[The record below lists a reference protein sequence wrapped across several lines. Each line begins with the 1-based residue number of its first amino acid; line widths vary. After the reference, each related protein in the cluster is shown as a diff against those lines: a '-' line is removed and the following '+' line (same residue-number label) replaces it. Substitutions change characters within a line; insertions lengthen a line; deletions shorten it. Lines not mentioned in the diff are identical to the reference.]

1 MKDPYEVLG
10 VKRSDDKETIRKAYR
25 KLARQWHPDMNPD
38 KVDEATAKFKEIT
51 GAFDAIENPQKQP
64 GARPFTSPMNDVFS
78 SFFGEGGPQVQNGEH
93 IVIECRIQM
102 EDVLHGG
109 KRELQYFRH
118 DMCKECGGAG
128 GTEGMCPHCNGS
140 GARTIHGSH
149 MTVRSACQGCG
160 GSGKIITNKCEHCND
175 GISGGEDR
183 TVAFEIPKG
192 VETGM
197 RFAYRGLGQ
206 PSRNSMGMPGNLY
219 VSVVVEP
226 HDHFEMIGDGTIL
239 HNVGLDYTQFVLGAE
254 IEVPT
259 LESVVTVK
267 IPQGTLP
274 GQKFR
279 LKELGLPRFSNRTGG
294 IYTRG
299 DQLVEVQLNMPT
311 KLDEKYRKVIEELA
325 QLESEQRGT
334 NG

>member
-1 MKDPYEVLG
+1 MRDPYEVLG
-10 VKRSDDKETIRKAYR
+10 VKRGDDKETIKKAYR
-25 KLARQWHPDMNPD
+25 RLARQWHPDMNPD

-51 GAFDAIENPQKQP
+51 EAFEAIENPQRQP
-64 GARPFTSPMNDVFS
+64 AGRPFTSPMNDIFS
-78 SFFGEGGPQVQNGEH
+78 SFFGEGRPQTQNGEH
-93 IVIECRIQM
+93 IVIECRIQL

-109 KRELQYFRH
+109 KRDLEYNRFVV
-118 DMCKECGGAG
+118 CGECGGAG
-128 GTEGMCPHCNGS
+128 GEEGTCPHCNGS
-140 GARTIHGSH
+140 GARTIHGAH

-160 GSGKIITNKCEHCND
+160 GTGKMVTNKCNSCDD
-175 GISGGEDR
+175 GVSGEERR
-183 TVAFEIPKG
+183 TVSFEIPKG

-206 PSRNSMGMPGNLY
+206 PAKNSTGMPGNLY

-226 HDHFEMIGDGTIL
+226 HEQFEIVGEGTIL
-239 HNVGLDYTQFVLGAE
+239 HKVDLNYTQFVLGSE

-259 LESVVTVK
+259 LESVVKVK

-294 IYTRG
+294 IYMRG
-299 DQLVEVQLNMPT
+299 DQLVEVQLKMPT
-311 KLDEKYRKVIEELA
+311 KLDEKYRKVIEELS

>member
-10 VKRSDDKETIRKAYR
+10 VKRGDDKETIRKAYR
-25 KLARQWHPDMNPD
+25 KLARKWHPDMNPD
-38 KVDEATAKFKEIT
+38 NPEQATEKFKEVT
-51 GAFDAIENPQKQP
+51 SAFDAIDKPQKQP
-64 GARPFTSPMNDVFS
+64 NASPFTSPMHDVFS
-78 SFFGEGGPQVQNGEH
+78 SFFGEGKQVQHGDH
-93 IVIECRIQM
+93 ILIECRIQM

-109 KRELQYFRH
+109 KRELKYFRNES
-118 DMCKECGGAG
+118 CKECGGAG
-128 GTEGMCPHCNGS
+128 GTEVVCTHCNGS

-149 MTVRSACQGCG
+149 MTVRSTCQGCG
-160 GSGKIITNKCEHCND
+160 GSGKIVSNKCEHCDD
-175 GISGGEDR
+175 GVSGGEER
-183 TVAFEIPKG
+183 TISFEIPKG

-197 RFAYRGLGQ
+197 RFTYRGLGQ
-206 PSRNSMGMPGNLY
+206 PSRSSMGMPGNLY

-226 HDHFEMIGDGTIL
+226 HDKFEIIGQGTIL
-239 HNVGLDYTQFVLGAE
+239 YNIGLNYTQFVLGSE

-259 LESVVTVK
+259 LESVVMVK

-279 LKELGLPRFSNRTGG
+279 LKELGLPIFSNRTGG
-294 IYTRG
+294 IYMRG
-299 DQLVEVQLNMPT
+299 DQLVQVQLNMPE

-325 QLESEQRGT
+325 QLELEQRGT